1 MKLTKL
7 EITQLEEIFKTE
19 LEELE
24 VTQDELYNMT
34 MEEFLEELIS
44 EGLIEL
50 EIKNEMELTFS
61 EKTENLIIKT
71 EYLGNH
77 ISGFNLNKY
86 SIEEL
91 KNEDEQIEKM
101 EIRINQIVE
110 EMKNFK
116 DCDKNKLRN
125 EMFQLIEEMNKFI
138 EIQL

>member
-7 EITQLEEIFKTE
+7 EVTQLGEIFETE

-24 VTQDELYNMT
+24 MTQDELHNMT
-34 MEEFLEELIS
+34 MEEFLEKLIS

-50 EIKNEMELTFS
+50 EIKNEMKLTFS

-71 EYLGNH
+71 EYLGNY

-86 SIEEL
+86 SIEEI
-91 KNEDEQIEKM
+91 KNENEQIEKM

-116 DCDKNKLRN
+116 NCDKNKLRN
-125 EMFQLIEEMNKFI
+125 EMFQLTEEINKFI
-138 EIQL
+138 ETQL

>member
-7 EITQLEEIFKTE
+7 EVTQLGEIFETE

-24 VTQDELYNMT
+24 MTQDELHNMT

-50 EIKNEMELTFS
+50 EIKNEMKLTFS

-71 EYLGNH
+71 EYLGNY

-86 SIEEL
+86 SIEEI
-91 KNEDEQIEKM
+91 KNENEQIEKM

-116 DCDKNKLRN
+116 NCDKNKLRN
-125 EMFQLIEEMNKFI
+125 EMFQLTEEINKFI
-138 EIQL
+138 ETQL